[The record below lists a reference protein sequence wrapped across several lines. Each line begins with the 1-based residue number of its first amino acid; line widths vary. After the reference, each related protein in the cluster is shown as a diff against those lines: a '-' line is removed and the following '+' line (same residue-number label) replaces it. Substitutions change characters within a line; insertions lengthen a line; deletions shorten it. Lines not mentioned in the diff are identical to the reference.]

1 MRDRIFGCNEQSLS
15 VDIIYLELEQLFHG
29 QLKISSQAYG
39 GRQGGGA
46 ATFNIDDAARGKL
59 NLQPHSNEFF
69 HRTVSS
75 FFLWR

>member
-1 MRDRIFGCNEQSLS
+1 MKKGLALLLSGIMAVSMLVGCGATSEPSTAT
-15 VDIIYLELEQLFHG
+15 
-29 QLKISSQAYG
+29 SSDS
-39 GRQGGGA
+39 A
-46 ATFNIDDAARGKL
+46 ATTARGKL